1 MFSISEASSFYN
13 RGETELRCVFADEG
27 GDALL
32 EFDRIEG
39 DYRIELNGEIIG
51 ESGKTGYPQAFRV
64 RLKEGENRLCVKLKA
79 YKNLEALKK
88 GVFVSRFEEQ
98 RWHRNDY
105 HGLCMA
111 AVRKNGE
118 KTVVH
123 VSTPGIKG
131 SEITI

>member
-64 RLKEGENRLCVKLKA
+64 RLKEGENRLCVKLKT
-79 YKNLEALKK
+79 YKNLEALKR
-88 GVFVSRFEEQ
+88 GVFVSHFEEQ
-98 RWHRNDY
+98 RWH
-105 HGLCMA
+105 
-111 AVRKNGE
+111 RKNGE

>member
-1 MFSISEASSFYN
+1 MFSISEASLFYN

-64 RLKEGENRLCVKLKA
+64 RLKEGGNRLCVKLKA

-88 GVFVSRFEEQ
+88 GVFVSHFEEQ
-98 RWHRNDY
+98 RWHR
-105 HGLCMA
+105 
-111 AVRKNGE
+111 KNGA

>member
-27 GDALL
+27 GDTLL

-39 DYRIELNGEIIG
+39 DYRIELNGGIIG

-64 RLKEGENRLCVKLKA
+64 RLKEGENRLCVKLKT
-79 YKNLEALKK
+79 YKNLEALKR
-88 GVFVSRFEEQ
+88 GVFVSHFEEQ
-98 RWHRNDY
+98 RWH
-105 HGLCMA
+105 
-111 AVRKNGE
+111 RKNGE

>member
-1 MFSISEASSFYN
+1 MAIPDKS
-13 RGETELRCVFADEG
+13 VFEYLPWSD
-27 GDALL
+27 
-32 EFDRIEG
+32 
-39 DYRIELNGEIIG
+39 
-51 ESGKTGYPQAFRV
+51 V
-64 RLKEGENRLCVKLKA
+64 
-79 YKNLEALKK
+79 KK

-111 AVRKNGE
+111 AVRKNGG

>member
-88 GVFVSRFEEQ
+88 GVFVSHFEEQ
-98 RWHRNDY
+98 RWH
-105 HGLCMA
+105 
-111 AVRKNGE
+111 RKNGE

-123 VSTPGIKG
+123 VSTPGIKS

>member
-51 ESGKTGYPQAFRV
+51 ESGKTGYPQALRV

-88 GVFVSRFEEQ
+88 GVFVSHFEEQ
-98 RWHRNDY
+98 RWH
-105 HGLCMA
+105 
-111 AVRKNGE
+111 RKNGE

>member
-13 RGETELRCVFADEG
+13 RGETEFRCVFADEG

-64 RLKEGENRLCVKLKA
+64 RLKEGENRLCVKLKT
-79 YKNLEALKK
+79 YKNLEALKR
-88 GVFVSRFEEQ
+88 GVFVSHFEEQ
-98 RWHRNDY
+98 RWH
-105 HGLCMA
+105 
-111 AVRKNGE
+111 RKNGE

>member
-1 MFSISEASSFYN
+1 MFYN

-51 ESGKTGYPQAFRV
+51 ESGKTGYPQALRV

-88 GVFVSRFEEQ
+88 GVFVSHFEEQ
-98 RWHRNDY
+98 RWHR
-105 HGLCMA
+105 
-111 AVRKNGE
+111 KNGA